1 MTAIDTRA
9 LKARQTELAQLVSL
23 QDVPLNPRYIAGVD
37 IGFEGGGDVTRAAVV
52 ILTWPELEVA
62 EYQT

>member
-9 LKARQTELAQLVSL
+9 LKARQTELAQRVSL

-37 IGFEGGGDVTRAAVV
+37 IGFEDGGTSPGCRGDPHLA
-52 ILTWPELEVA
+52 
-62 EYQT
+62 

>member
-37 IGFEGGGDVTRAAVV
+37 IGFEDGGGRHPGCCGDPHLA
-52 ILTWPELEVA
+52 
-62 EYQT
+62 

>member
-37 IGFEGGGDVTRAAVV
+37 IGFEGGDVTAAVV
-52 ILTWPELEVA
+52 ILTA
-62 EYQT
+62 